1 MESLLPVALCSG
13 EPPEAEVPYGKV
25 PASTWYVETFCG
37 CDRNGVQFSI
47 MRCQTWGL
55 ERGVGETRGDDVG
68 STLKLK
74 SGFGARSGVL
84 AFPHVPSPYGAAL
97 SRASVPFPWECFA
110 VAFLTAVYP
119 CVFPF
124 LQPVCCA
131 LCRCRAV
138 CEPQKAAGGLSAPD
152 TRGDT
157 EPPASGSG
165 IAGKGPPAAV
175 AQTSGK
181 EAWFHLVDGYQAHL
195 LSPAMPTKFP

>member
-1 MESLLPVALCSG
+1 MILSEVCLPLLSSCQFGGSLHCTTLLWKGRPGCRVIIQMESLLPVALCSG
-13 EPPEAEVPYGKV
+13 EPPKAEVPYGKV

-55 ERGVGETRGDDVG
+55 EGGVGETRGDDVG

-119 CVFPF
+119 CIFPF
-124 LQPVCCA
+124 LQPTGNETAAACV
-131 LCRCRAV
+131 LCSV
-138 CEPQKAAGGLSAPD
+138 SMPGSMSAP
-152 TRGDT
+152 
-157 EPPASGSG
+157 ESCWWAECP
-165 IAGKGPPAAV
+165 
-175 AQTSGK
+175 
-181 EAWFHLVDGYQAHL
+181 
-195 LSPAMPTKFP
+195 